1 MADILDAA
9 CGGRMWWYD
18 KEHDNAIYV
27 DRRTSPKGHLSISAN
42 HAITPDYLMDFTDLK
57 FEDESF
63 HLVLFDPPHII
74 RGPKSDN
81 SNFVKCYG
89 RLDEN
94 WKDVISRGFNEC
106 WRVVKPKG
114 TVIFKWNESSI
125 SLKSVLDLLTVQPI
139 VGSRPGGRRL
149 DKTHYLVFFKEEE

>member
-1 MADILDAA
+1 MAAILDAA

-18 KEHDNAIYV
+18 KQHDNTIYV
-27 DRRTSPKGHLSISAN
+27 DRRTAPKGHLSISAN
-42 HAITPDYLMDFTDLK
+42 HSINPDYIMDFTDLE

-63 HLVLFDPPHII
+63 HLVLFDPPRII

-94 WKDVISRGFNEC
+94 WEDAISQGFREC
-106 WRVVKPKG
+106 WRVVKPNG
-114 TVIFKWNESSI
+114 TVVFKWNESSI
-125 SLKSVLDLLTVQPI
+125 SLKSVLELLPVQPL

-149 DKTHYLVFFKEEE
+149 DKTHYLVFFKEE